1 MSLNMVRVNV
11 FITSRFDFDN
21 KVKFRSMMLHLV
33 KNKSLTDDVINDL
46 NKIIELEDIMDDPV
60 SEAMKLIT
68 KAYND
73 NK

>member
-1 MSLNMVRVNV
+1 MSLNMVRVNAFV
-11 FITSRFDFDN
+11 TSRFDFDD
-21 KVKFRSMMLHLV
+21 KVKIRSMLLHLI
-33 KNKSLTDDVINDL
+33 KNRSLTDDVINDL